1 MAIENTR
8 LLNELRNRTDD
19 LQESLEYQTATRE
32 LLEVISRSTADIQ
45 PVLDTI
51 LAAAARLCG
60 TSSGAVA
67 VRRENAV
74 RVVAT
79 LGLSAEV
86 ESALRQRDHNGAETM
101 LGRTVLA
108 RQAIHVED
116 LSADPHYSMPEV
128 ARTGH
133 LRTALGVPLLR
144 EGEPVGAIVLS
155 RDRVDPFT
163 DRQIDLIR
171 TFADQAVIAIE
182 NARLFEELRERQ
194 NELRVTFDN
203 MGDGVVMFDDRAP
216 PRRPGTRTSRS
227 CSTCP
232 IPSSPAGR
240 ACQDYVRLLGRTRRV
255 RRPQIPTRTELGS
268 RERATRQW
276 SAERTRPDGRVLEVR
291 NNPVPGGGAV
301 LIYSDITRRKKAE
314 AEIRAARDDA
324 EAALERQTATADIL
338 KVIASSPTDVQP
350 VLDAVVKATLPF
362 CGATDAV
369 IILREGDG
377 AVFAAHEG
385 PLIVAPGSSFPL
397 NRETSP
403 GRAILDGRT
412 THFPDIASL
421 DPVEFAAAHRLA
433 AAQGFRAAVAAP
445 LLREGTAIGSV
456 ALRKPEA
463 GPFAPQQIA
472 LLETF
477 AAQAVIAIENVRLFT
492 ELRESLEQQTATAE
506 ILTVISQSPTDV
518 GPVLS
523 AVARAAMKFCGA
535 NDALVSLRDGDGMV
549 HCGSRRSHRND
560 DRHAENAHAPYG
572 AGARNDRWKGRPD
585 NRSPVG

>member
-1 MAIENTR
+1 M
-8 LLNELRNRTDD
+8 
-19 LQESLEYQTATRE
+19 
-32 LLEVISRSTADIQ
+32 
-45 PVLDTI
+45 
-51 LAAAARLCG
+51 
-60 TSSGAVA
+60 
-67 VRRENAV
+67 RRENAV

-128 ARTGH
+128 ARMGH

-203 MGDGVVMFDDRAP
+203 MGDGVVMFDDQLRLVSWNKNFQELLDVPDSFLAS
-216 PRRPGTRTSRS
+216 RPGLE
-227 CSTCP
+227 
-232 IPSSPAGR
+232 
-240 ACQDYVRLLGRTRRV
+240 DYVRLLVQRG
-255 RRPQIPTRTELGS
+255 ELGDRDPDKEVARY

-314 AEIRAARDDA
+314 TEIRAARDDA

-350 VLDAVVKATLPF
+350 VLDAVVKATVRF

-412 THFPDIASL
+412 NHFPDIASL

-433 AAQGFRAAVAAP
+433 AAQGFKAAVAAP

-472 LLETF
+472 LARNLRRPGGDCHREC
-477 AAQAVIAIENVRLFT
+477 AAVH
-492 ELRESLEQQTATAE
+492 
-506 ILTVISQSPTDV
+506 
-518 GPVLS
+518 
-523 AVARAAMKFCGA
+523 RAA
-535 NDALVSLRDGDGMV
+535 RI
-549 HCGSRRSHRND
+549 
-560 DRHAENAHAPYG
+560 
-572 AGARNDRWKGRPD
+572 AGAA
-585 NRSPVG
+585 NRHRRDSHA